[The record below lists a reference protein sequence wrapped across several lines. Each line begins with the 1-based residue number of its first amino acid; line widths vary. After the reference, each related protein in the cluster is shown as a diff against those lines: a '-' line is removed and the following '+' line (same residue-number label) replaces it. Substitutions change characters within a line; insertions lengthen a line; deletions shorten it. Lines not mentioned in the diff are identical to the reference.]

1 MLLII
6 NIEEHIQHNTAQL
19 YTNTNMLAFTRIA
32 ASRTTSLVLPKAAA
46 ASGISSRFFAGI
58 GDDLAHKVREY

>member
-1 MLLII
+1 ML
-6 NIEEHIQHNTAQL
+6 T
-19 YTNTNMLAFTRIA
+19 FTRIA